1 MDLEELKNLDVS
13 DLGKLGSAPLAVRAI
28 FLALA
33 FLAVLA
39 LGYYLDLSTQL
50 DELRSLEQKEIALK
64 KEFEKKHH
72 KSANLEAYRTQLA
85 EMEHEFGAML
95 RQLPGKTEIPAVILD
110 VSQTG
115 LSSGLQILLFKP
127 QPEVKMD
134 FYAEK
139 PIKIKL
145 RGQYDQM
152 GRFASGIASLP
163 RIATLDDISIKPETK
178 SATGALI
185 MEVTAKTYRYL
196 ADEDKP
202 AKKKKNNRKKRKQ

>member
-1 MDLEELKNLDVS
+1 MDLEELKNFDVS
-13 DLGKLGSAPLAVRAI
+13 DLSKLGSAPIAIKAI

-33 FLAVLA
+33 FAAVLG
-39 LGYYLDLSTQL
+39 LGYYLDTSAQL
-50 DELRSLEQKEIALK
+50 DTLESLKNKEAALK

-72 KSANLEAYRTQLA
+72 KSANLEAYREQLA

-115 LSSGLQILLFKP
+115 LASGLQILLFKP
-127 QPEVKMD
+127 QPEVNMG

-145 RGQYDQM
+145 RGKYDQM

-163 RIATLDDISIKPETK
+163 RIATLDDISIKPEK
-178 SATGALI
+178 SSEALT

-196 ADEDKP
+196 ADDGP
-202 AKKKKNNRKKRKQ
+202 SAKHQNKKKRKK

>member
-1 MDLEELKNLDVS
+1 M
-13 DLGKLGSAPLAVRAI
+13 
-28 FLALA
+28 
-33 FLAVLA
+33 
-39 LGYYLDLSTQL
+39 T
-50 DELRSLEQKEIALK
+50 
-64 KEFEKKHH
+64 
-72 KSANLEAYRTQLA
+72 A

-95 RQLPGKTEIPAVILD
+95 QQLPDKTEIPAVILD

-127 QPEVKMD
+127 QPEVDMG

-163 RIATLDDISIKPETK
+163 RIATLDDISIKPERN
-178 SATGALI
+178 SDALI
-185 MEVTAKTYRYL
+185 MEVTAKTYRHL
-196 ADEDKP
+196 ADSEQSS
-202 AKKKKNNRKKRKQ
+202 KKNRKKGKQ